1 MGTLEQWEKDLLGQ
15 VEPKEVQRDPG
26 GNGGGCCCLGAVL
39 VLLVVLALAVQSWA
53 ACYPSNFEYAYMEPS
68 NVGGYDYCSYGSSCP
83 SGNQKCSTLNYC
95 TAECETAVVD
105 RGGTYFTGFYNLH
118 ANSSECTNSSESCTS
133 GRVYKYAECMATI
146 KCTTREE
153 ADSVDC
159 EAQGKEWKYNPQTG
173 TKECVQD
180 PCEGYEDYLAD
191 IKEACRQN
199 GGTDDFELVPNS
211 DGTCGTSGF
220 CDECTTAKKQEHV
233 NAARKNCCQLGVG
246 FDPENMNFQCKTTI
260 DGLNKTWDYN
270 GCNYNFSV
278 NINPGGESYAS
289 GCGPSGGGSSDSN
302 DPDQSSPSG
311 GGSSDSQGDLSSDSQ
326 GGEVGGDT
334 TGTGGA
340 SSASQ
345 AEQDIN
351 QMAGDIS
358 RMVSQDSAQLSNTDD
373 IKQILLD
380 YMRCVYDENCPMN
393 QRDTT
398 IVNVS
403 GGGGGGNV
411 TIDLTALTNA
421 VNAGNAI
428 GEANGAK
435 LDTIAAKIGGLGLDS
450 IRSAIQHGDSS
461 IKAAIDALGGL
472 IGSLDS
478 TAAAIGSRIDSSR
491 SLLAS
496 IDSTLKGL
504 GDTTGGGGY
513 DTAGFMAT
521 LRAWGD
527 SLNAAVWGYPCDTT
541 GGRKC
546 DNAYIG
552 ADGLTNARRDFALAG
567 SALVD
572 SINGGAVG
580 DSIAKWSQELASGGG
595 ALSGDGSANCPS
607 VFTRTWTIPLGR
619 ASVPFG
625 PFSNMVCHDFGFG
638 LTFWAL
644 ARVVLRAMVAISCMW
659 WIFKAVTGTE
669 GGNDED

>member
-15 VEPKEVQRDPG
+15 VEPKEVQRDPS

-39 VLLVVLALAVQSWA
+39 VLLVLLALAVNGWAGCYISWVTATYRGKCPVEEIQSCTEQGGLTCTA
-53 ACYPSNFEYAYMEPS
+53 SSNFS
-68 NVGGYDYCSYGSSCP
+68 CGSDGSSLVVKVSFVGGCQESIGRFVASCGEGCYAMNGTFRCP
-83 SGNQKCSTLNYC
+83 NAIVC
-95 TAECETAVVD
+95 TTKDEQDSVTCEEE
-105 RGGTYFTGFYNLH
+105 GGTLRVNPETG
-118 ANSSECTNSSESCTS
+118 
-133 GRVYKYAECMATI
+133 
-146 KCTTREE
+146 
-153 ADSVDC
+153 
-159 EAQGKEWKYNPQTG
+159 Q
-173 TKECVQD
+173 KECVQD
-180 PCEGYEDYLAD
+180 DPCAGYEDYLAD

-220 CDECTTAKKQEHV
+220 CDLCTNAKKQEHV
-233 NAARKNCCQLGVG
+233 NAARKNCCQLGIG
-246 FDPENMNFQCKTTI
+246 FNPENMNFQCKTTV
-260 DGLNKTWDYN
+260 DGLDKTWDYNGN

-278 NINPGGESYAS
+278 NINPSGESYAS

-311 GGSSDSQGDLSSDSQ
+311 GGSSDSQGDMSSDSQ
-326 GGEVGGDT
+326 GGEVGGDS
-334 TGTGGA
+334 TGTGGG

-358 RMVSQDSAQLSNTDD
+358 RMVSQDSAQLSNTED

-435 LDTIAAKIGGLGLDS
+435 LDTISARIGSLGLDS

-461 IKAAIDALGGL
+461 IKASIDALGGL

-478 TAAAIGSRIDSSR
+478 TAAAIGSRLDSSR

-527 SLNAAVWGYPCDTT
+527 SLSAAVWGYPCDTT

-552 ADGLTNARRDFALAG
+552 ADGLTNARRDFAQAG

-607 VFTRTWTIPLGR
+607 MFTRVYNVPLGPTGL
-619 ASVPFG
+619 SYPFG
-625 PFSNMVCHDFGFG
+625 PFSNIICYDFGFS
-638 LTFWAL
+638 LTLWAL
-644 ARVVLRAMVAISCMW
+644 ARVVLRAIVAITCMW